1 MGMIFSLLIQ
11 MLEAEELAIFVAVV
25 ASSSVSRAAVELRV
39 PRATVSR
46 KLAGLEERLGVRLLQ
61 RTTRSMRLTEQ
72 GQLLYRHA
80 ELVLDAA
87 RLAEASVRR
96 RPDGPSG
103 VVRVSMPPMTGG
115 SLPDVLADFVREY
128 PRICLQA

>member
-1 MGMIFSLLIQ
+1 MGMIFSRLIQ
-11 MLEAEELAIFVAVV
+11 MLETEELAIFAAVV
-25 ASSSVSRAAVELRV
+25 LWSSVSRAAAELRV

-72 GQLLYRHA
+72 GQLLHRHA
-80 ELVLDAA
+80 KLVLDAA
-87 RLAEASVRR
+87 RLAEASVQL
-96 RPDGPSG
+96 RPNGLSG

-115 SLPDVLADFVREY
+115 TLPDVLADFAQEY
-128 PRICLQA
+128 